1 MIRVSVLISIS
12 LFSSIAVILLKI
24 VLRNNNAVLQLDVRF
39 LMTCMLF
46 ILIRMLV
53 PIEFPVTNNIPI
65 HEIYPDIYIFI
76 QESVFQIYGTEISV
90 QKLLGI
96 VWLVGSA
103 VVFIKVLYSYIM
115 IKRQLAG
122 FQKMENLIF
131 EKAAKKINAEYKRRV
146 PFEILTAEEVNT
158 PFVFGIIKPSIAIPK
173 YEFTERD
180 AYFVLKH
187 EMLHYYRGDMVI
199 KLLCELLKAIYWWN
213 PFIYMLCDL
222 MVDMQEINVDFKIIR
237 NLPELEQLK
246 YSECLVNVAKSRE
259 NKKRRESWLMSFQNE
274 SPLAV
279 HKRISLMLEN
289 LEIVKKKTIKS
300 IFLSAVIIFLVI
312 ICPIVFIFEPYS
324 IREEDADGTFG
335 LRDNVFYLR
344 NSDGTYDFYL
354 DSQYVGTV
362 SEVSGDN
369 TQIYDSLE
377 EAKRNE

>member
-1 MIRVSVLISIS
+1 
-12 LFSSIAVILLKI
+12 
-24 VLRNNNAVLQLDVRF
+24 
-39 LMTCMLF
+39 
-46 ILIRMLV
+46 
-53 PIEFPVTNNIPI
+53 
-65 HEIYPDIYIFI
+65 
-76 QESVFQIYGTEISV
+76 
-90 QKLLGI
+90 
-96 VWLVGSA
+96 
-103 VVFIKVLYSYIM
+103 
-115 IKRQLAG
+115 
-122 FQKMENLIF
+122 
-131 EKAAKKINAEYKRRV
+131 
-146 PFEILTAEEVNT
+146 
-158 PFVFGIIKPSIAIPK
+158 
-173 YEFTERD
+173 
-180 AYFVLKH
+180 
-187 EMLHYYRGDMVI
+187 
-199 KLLCELLKAIYWWN
+199 
-213 PFIYMLCDL
+213 